1 MRVGP
6 HVPRLQADEL
16 TVRKRLRASRGSA
29 IIEFALCLPF
39 LVIFALGTIDGAR
52 LYSTWNRTKHA
63 AQQGANF
70 AQYYPLRQAASGLS
84 CADPDNITARA
95 KNEGTD
101 LTVVVSP
108 AVTPSCQDLNAFS
121 VIQAGQTVSVTV
133 TAPFTFITPFAEA
146 LWGDPAIHAT
156 AKITVQG

>member
-1 MRVGP
+1 M
-6 HVPRLQADEL
+6 ADES

-29 IIEFALCLPF
+29 IIEFALCLPL

-52 LYSTWNRTKHA
+52 LYATWNRTKHA

-70 AQYYPLRQAASGLS
+70 AQYYPLRQAPSGAL
-84 CADPDNITARA
+84 CADPDNIEARA
-95 KNEGTD
+95 QNEGDD
-101 LTVVVSP
+101 LTVAVSP
-108 AVTPSCQDLNAFS
+108 AATPSCQDLNSLS
-121 VIQAGQTVSVTV
+121 VVQAGQQVSVTV

-146 LWGDPAIHAT
+146 LWGNPTVKAT